1 MNVDDY
7 AKAQGHWILA
17 KMGKKVLRPGGKA
30 LTQKLVSGLD
40 IRQEDEIVEFAPG
53 IGYTAGLALQKQPK
67 SYVGVDA
74 DEEVVSS
81 LQQKIKG
88 KNIQFQL
95 GNAAHTQI
103 ADASK
108 DKVYGEAMLTM
119 HADHRKSEIIKEAHR
134 ILKKG
139 GLYAIHEL
147 GLVHINEA
155 QKNQIQKDLALT
167 IKVNARPLTNEE
179 WTKLLVEEGF
189 KVNKIFTNEMALLE
203 TKRIIDDE
211 GFWSAM
217 KIGYNIVK
225 NKAARSR
232 ILDMRRTFRKYQD
245 QMNSIVI
252 IAEKI

>member
-30 LTQKLVSGLD
+30 LTQKLVAGLD
-40 IRQEDEIVEFAPG
+40 IQQTDDIVEFAPG
-53 IGYTAGLALQKQPK
+53 IGYTASLTLQKHPK

-95 GNAAHTQI
+95 GNAAQTQI
-103 ADASK
+103 ADACK

-147 GLVHINEA
+147 GLVHVNEA
-155 QKNQIQKDLALT
+155 EKNLIQKDLALT
-167 IKVNARPLTNEE
+167 IKVNARPLTAEE
-179 WTKLLVEEGF
+179 WTKLLVAEGF

-211 GFWSAM
+211 GFWPAM

-225 NKAARSR
+225 NKAARTR
-232 ILDMRRTFRKYQD
+232 ILEMRRTFRKYQN